1 MQQDHEQFSASHQL
15 LTFRAFY
22 CSIVFCSYDGNASR
36 PVAHP
41 SLRTN
46 MLREKQAV
54 SLDACLRAYTR
65 AEKLPDTYCSRCKE
79 LRDCKMRH
87 KVWRL
92 PPLLIVHLKR
102 FYHAQDGEHFRQHKL
117 TSLVRFPLSGLDLS
131 AYTARATRPGMP
143 RSPAMQPSSTSGTDV
158 AACLEADTGRL
169 SITEED
175 SQHGGDSVADV
186 NDGEVHDADNSAEH
200 EQGEEEEDDDDTEPE
215 DCAPDDD
222 EQVSMSEDDV
232 DVATESGDGSETPD
246 DDMDV
251 EEVVPEGGVLDG
263 GEGRKHKGYNLY
275 GVVNHFGALGAG
287 HYVASAKSEHD
298 GRWHCF
304 NDHHCRCL
312 DESEVMTS
320 HAYML
325 FYVRED
331 MEGVNIADVFPPNPH
346 GADADVREEDIEHM
360 MAQRDA
366 GRCVM
371 M

>member
-1 MQQDHEQFSASHQL
+1 
-15 LTFRAFY
+15 
-22 CSIVFCSYDGNASR
+22 
-36 PVAHP
+36 
-41 SLRTN
+41 

-87 KVWRL
+87 KIWRL

-102 FYHAQDGEHFRQHKL
+102 FYHAQEGRHFRQHKL
-117 TSLVRFPLSGLDLS
+117 SSLVRFPLSGLDLS
-131 AYTARATRPGMP
+131 EYTARATRPGMP
-143 RSPAMQPSSTSGTDV
+143 RSPAMQPSSTAGTDM
-158 AACLEADTGRL
+158 ASSLEADTGRL

-175 SQHGGDSVADV
+175 SPNVSGSVVDAD
-186 NDGEVHDADNSAEH
+186 DEAMHDAGNSANH
-200 EQGEEEEDDDDTEPE
+200 EEAEEDEDDDDTEPE
-215 DCAPDDD
+215 DSARDDND
-222 EQVSMSEDDV
+222 QANMSEDDM
-232 DVATESGDGSETPD
+232 DEATDSGDHSETPD
-246 DDMDV
+246 DSVDV
-251 EEVVPEGGVLDG
+251 EQVVPEGGVLDG

-304 NDHHCRCL
+304 NDHHCRLL

-331 MEGVNIADVFPPNPH
+331 MEGVNITDVFPPNPH

-366 GRCVM
+366 GRCVLM
-371 M
+371 